1 MKSRTLGCV
10 TILIFALLSVTPAA
24 AQDAMPTKEETVNYI
39 NKKLQEVKDRGS
51 AHYDWR
57 WTSISFK
64 LAGND
69 IEFLAIDDKGA
80 YYTLHSFNPR
90 DIVKT
95 EFRYKTGE
103 DMAEIVIFTV
113 RGGVKRKYVDR
124 YGYAVSGEK
133 TSFGEMII
141 FRYLATVPGNKEK
154 IHKAFLHL
162 RDLAK
167 AEDELF

>member
-1 MKSRTLGCV
+1 MFKKV
-10 TILIFALLSVTPAA
+10 TFVAIAFLLFSFSAT

-90 DIVKT
+90 DIAKT

-103 DMAEIVIFTV
+103 DMAEIVIFTIK
-113 RGGVKRKYVDR
+113 GGVKRRYVDR
-124 YGYAVSGEK
+124 YGYAVPGEK
-133 TSFGEMII
+133 TSFGDMII

-167 AEDELF
+167 AEDDLF

>member
-1 MKSRTLGCV
+1 MRSKPFLLI
-10 TILIFALLSVTPAA
+10 ILHLLFLYPVA

-39 NKKLQEVKDRGS
+39 NRKLQEVKDRGS
-51 AHYDWR
+51 AYYDDR
-57 WTSISFK
+57 WMSISFK
-64 LAGND
+64 LAGNQ
-69 IEFLAIDDKGA
+69 IEFLVIDRDDRAA
-80 YYTLHSFNPR
+80 YNHHSFNPR

-95 EFRYKTGE
+95 EFRYKPGE
-103 DMAEIVIFTV
+103 DMAEVVIFTV
-113 RGGVKRKYVDR
+113 KGGVKIRPVDR
-124 YGYAVSGEK
+124 YGNDSKDYK
-133 TSFGEMII
+133 TYFGEAII

>member
-1 MKSRTLGCV
+1 MRVIAKKITPLLIG
-10 TILIFALLSVTPAA
+10 ILLTSATVS

-90 DIVKT
+90 DIAKT

-103 DMAEIVIFTV
+103 DMAEIVIFTIK
-113 RGGVKRKYVDR
+113 GGVKRRYVDR
-124 YGYAVSGEK
+124 YGYAVPGEK
-133 TSFGEMII
+133 TSFGDMII

-167 AEDELF
+167 AEDDLF